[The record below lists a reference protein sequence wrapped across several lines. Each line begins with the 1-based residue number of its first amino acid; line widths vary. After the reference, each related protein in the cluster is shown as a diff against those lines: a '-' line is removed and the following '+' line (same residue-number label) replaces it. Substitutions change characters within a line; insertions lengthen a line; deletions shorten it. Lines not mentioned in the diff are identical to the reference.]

1 MKSLSR
7 KRFCV
12 SVLLLTLVGVAVVYA
27 RNRESDRKVFPV
39 QMKGVFAG
47 QMKEQSE
54 MTDMIKKLFPVS
66 PGGSLTVKSS
76 IGTVEIQ
83 AVDGNNVGIE
93 VARQIKASNK
103 NELGQILKDLQ
114 LDFIHKDNDVEVL
127 VKLPEEWD
135 WKKIKRVKLDMKIT
149 IPRAYSVNVRTIGVI
164 QTNDLEGNV
173 ELSTSGFRL
182 TTGNVRGGVNL
193 SSAGGPINTGNVN
206 GPAEVAS
213 AGGAI
218 RMGNIDGDFNVR
230 SSGGSINAGRVDG
243 RVTAYSA
250 GGYIHIKEVTNAVE
264 AISHGGEV
272 RTYISRQPQSD
283 SSFVTLGGS
292 VNLRLGESVGV
303 SLEADVGAGSV
314 LSDYPLPRRE
324 PSSSIVKADVNG
336 GGPKITVR
344 TAAGNLTLRK
354 WDSSRPNSEL
364 RESERHLC
372 GHSQE
377 GL

>member
-12 SVLLLTLVGVAVVYA
+12 SVLLITIAGVAVVYA

-47 QMKEQSE
+47 QMKEQTE
-54 MTDMIKKLFPVS
+54 MTDTINKLFPVS

-76 IGTVEIQ
+76 IGTVEVQ
-83 AVDGNNVGIE
+83 AVDGNNVSIE
-93 VARQIKASNK
+93 LVRQIKASNK
-103 NELGQILKDLQ
+103 NELAQILEDLQ
-114 LDFIHKDNDVEVL
+114 LDFIHKDKDVEVL

-149 IPRAYSVNVRTIGVI
+149 IPRAYNVNVQTIGVI
-164 QTNDLEGNV
+164 QTNDLGGNA

-182 TTGNVRGGVNL
+182 TTGNVRGSVNL
-193 SSAGGPINTGNVN
+193 SSAGGAINTGNVN

-243 RVTAYSA
+243 RVKAYSA
-250 GGYIHIKEVTNAVE
+250 GGYIHIKEVTNAME

-272 RTYISRQPQSD
+272 TTYISCQPQSD

-292 VNLRLGESVGV
+292 VNLRLGEGIGV
-303 SLEADVGAGSV
+303 SL
-314 LSDYPLPRRE
+314 
-324 PSSSIVKADVNG
+324 
-336 GGPKITVR
+336 
-344 TAAGNLTLRK
+344 
-354 WDSSRPNSEL
+354 
-364 RESERHLC
+364 
-372 GHSQE
+372 
-377 GL
+377 

>member
-83 AVDGNNVGIE
+83 AVDGNNVSIE

-149 IPRAYSVNVRTIGVI
+149 IPRAYNVNVQTIGVI
-164 QTNDLEGNV
+164 QTNDLGGNV

-324 PSSSIVKADVNG
+324 PSSSIVNADVNG

>member
-12 SVLLLTLVGVAVVYA
+12 SVLLITIVGVAVVYA
-27 RNRESDRKVFPV
+27 RNRESDKKVFPV
-39 QMKGVFAG
+39 QMKGILAG

-83 AVDGNNVGIE
+83 AVDGNNVSIE
-93 VARQIKASNK
+93 LVRQIKASNK
-103 NELGQILKDLQ
+103 NELEQILKDLQ

-149 IPRAYSVNVRTIGVI
+149 IPRAYNVNVRTIGVI

-182 TTGNVRGGVNL
+182 TTGNVRGTGNF
-193 SSAGGPINTGNVN
+193 SSAGGAITTGDING
-206 GPAEVAS
+206 VAKVSS

-218 RMGNIDGDFNVR
+218 RMGNIDGDFNVQ

-243 RVTAYSA
+243 RVTAHSA

-264 AISHGGEV
+264 AITQGGEV

-283 SSFVTLGGS
+283 STFVTSGGS
-292 VNLRLGESVGV
+292 VDLRFAESVGV
-303 SLEADVGAGSV
+303 SLEADLGAGSV
-314 LSDYPLPRRE
+314 SSDYALPVRE
-324 PSSSIVKADVNG
+324 PSSSIVKGDLNG
-336 GGPKITVR
+336 GGPKIIVR
-344 TAAGNLTLRK
+344 TAAGKLTLRK
-354 WDSSRPNSEL
+354 SDSSRPNSEL
-364 RESERHLC
+364 REFERHSC

-377 GL
+377 AL